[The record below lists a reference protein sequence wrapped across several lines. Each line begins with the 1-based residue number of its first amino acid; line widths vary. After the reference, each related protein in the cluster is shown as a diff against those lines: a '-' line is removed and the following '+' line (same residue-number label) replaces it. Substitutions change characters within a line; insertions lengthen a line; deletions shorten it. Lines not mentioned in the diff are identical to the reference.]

1 MRWLAIVK
9 SDNGLMMCLA
19 D

>member
-1 MRWLAIVK
+1 MQWLAIVK